1 MMQLP
6 GTICDADLHLLFA
19 EFHQI
24 RRYPPLEIKTLK
36 LLKSD
41 NSNKSNYR
49 KLQPKPQPKP

>member
-24 RRYPPLEIKTLK
+24 RRYLPLEIKTLK
-36 LLKSD
+36 LLK
-41 NSNKSNYR
+41 SNKSNYR